1 MAYTCVCHLFFV
13 TLRPI
18 MKIAIIGYGKMGH
31 MIEEVARSRGHQITC
46 VIDRCAVGPSQ
57 SDCKTANAV
66 GPATPVRFYSPEE
79 GFDSEAFRSADVAIE
94 FTTPATAEENI
105 RKAWA
110 QGVPVVCGTTGINKP
125 NPDPSLKG
133 REEGNK
139 WVVRNR
145 DGKVMLIWSSNYSVG
160 VNIFF
165 EVNKLLAEEMASQ
178 PQYTPSIKEIHHI
191 HKLDKP
197 SGTAKTLAEQIRDTD
212 ISKYRSIEDLPIE
225 SIREGE
231 VPGTHEVKWDS
242 EEDTIIITHIAKGRR
257 GFALGAV
264 LAAEKIKN

>member
-1 MAYTCVCHLFFV
+1 
-13 TLRPI
+13 

-31 MIEEVARSRGHQITC
+31 MIEEVALSRGHEIVC
-46 VIDRCAVGPSQ
+46 VIDRFAVRPSQ

-105 RKAWA
+105 RKAWE
-110 QGVPVVCGTTGINKP
+110 QGVPVVCGTTGWNPKELKIKNYKLKIKDNKAVIA
-125 NPDPSLKG
+125 D
-133 REEGNK
+133 ET
-139 WVVRNR
+139 
-145 DGKVMLIWSSNYSVG
+145 GKVMLVWSSNFSVG

-165 EVNKLLAEEMASQ
+165 ELNKFLAEKMKDLTPTLSQ
-178 PQYTPSIKEIHHI
+178 GEKGEGYTPSIKEIHHI

-197 SGTAKTLAEQIRDTD
+197 SGTAKTLAEQISAMYEGRMYDV
-212 ISKYRSIEDLPIE
+212 RREVPIE

-231 VPGTHEVKWDS
+231 VPGTHEVTWDS
-242 EEDTIIITHIAKGRR
+242 EEDTIVITHIAKGRR

-264 LAAEKIKN
+264 LAAEEVTR

>member
-1 MAYTCVCHLFFV
+1 
-13 TLRPI
+13 

-31 MIEEVARSRGHQITC
+31 MIEEVALSRGHEIVGVVDPMYKGTMYNVQR
-46 VIDRCAVGPSQ
+46 ID
-57 SDCKTANAV
+57 
-66 GPATPVRFYSPEE
+66 
-79 GFDSEAFRSADVAIE
+79 FDSEAFRSADVAIE

-105 RKAWA
+105 RKAWE
-110 QGVPVVCGTTGINKP
+110 QGVPVVSGSTGINKP

-133 REEGNK
+133 REEGNR
-139 WVVRNR
+139 WIVRNKE
-145 DGKVMLIWSSNYSVG
+145 GKVMLIWSSNYSVG

-165 EVNKLLAEEMASQ
+165 EVNKFLAQKMKEASPQ
-178 PQYTPSIKEIHHI
+178 PSPEGKGGYTPSITEIHHI

-197 SGTAKTLAEQIRDTD
+197 SGTAKTLAEQISAMYEGTMYNVR
-212 ISKYRSIEDLPIE
+212 REVPIE

-242 EEDTIIITHIAKGRR
+242 EEDTIVITHIAKGRK

-264 LAAEKIKN
+264 LAAENILKEKNI

>member
-1 MAYTCVCHLFFV
+1 
-13 TLRPI
+13 

-31 MIEEVARSRGHQITC
+31 MIEEVALSRGHEITC
-46 VIDRCAVGPSQ
+46 VIDRVAVGPSQ

-66 GPATPVRFYSPEE
+66 GPASPVRYYSSEE
-79 GFDSEAFRSADVAIE
+79 GFETEAFRSADVAIE

-110 QGVPVVCGTTGINKP
+110 QGVPVVSGTTGINKP

-133 REEGNK
+133 REEGNR
-139 WVVRNR
+139 WVVRNTE
-145 DGKVMLIWSSNYSVG
+145 GKVMLVWSSNYSVG

-165 EVNKLLAEEMASQ
+165 ELNKFLAEKIREASPQ
-178 PQYTPSIKEIHHI
+178 PSPEGKGGYMPSIKEIHHI

-197 SGTAKTLAEQIRDTD
+197 SGTAKTLAEQISAMYEERMYDV
-212 ISKYRSIEDLPIE
+212 RREVPIE

-264 LAAEKIKN
+264 LAAEALNC

>member
-1 MAYTCVCHLFFV
+1 
-13 TLRPI
+13 

-31 MIEEVARSRGHQITC
+31 MIEEVARNRGHEITC

-133 REEGNK
+133 REDFSPH
-139 WVVRNR
+139 VPLYPT
-145 DGKVMLIWSSNYSVG
+145 DSSH
-160 VNIFF
+160 
-165 EVNKLLAEEMASQ
+165 ASSGLRLRL
-178 PQYTPSIKEIHHI
+178 PSW
-191 HKLDKP
+191 
-197 SGTAKTLAEQIRDTD
+197 
-212 ISKYRSIEDLPIE
+212 LP
-225 SIREGE
+225 
-231 VPGTHEVKWDS
+231 
-242 EEDTIIITHIAKGRR
+242 
-257 GFALGAV
+257 AL
-264 LAAEKIKN
+264 